1 MDRAQARA
9 TLSVVGR
16 SPVDVLRALRAEL
29 NLSDFAI
36 GEVAGRS
43 AQTVRRWRRAESGAE
58 VPEEAAATIEG
69 LRKIVAMLLPSGFE
83 GTTIKG
89 FLLSRNVGLGKDR
102 PLDGLRPA
110 VGAFRRVEH
119 VAECF
124 AAGIAPEPGPP
135 LLAAEGGDST

>member
-1 MDRAQARA
+1 M
-9 TLSVVGR
+9 
-16 SPVDVLRALRAEL
+16 

-36 GEVAGRS
+36 SEMVGKS

-58 VPEEAAATIEG
+58 VPEEAAAAIES
-69 LRKIVAMLLPSGFE
+69 LRKIVAMLLRSGFD
-83 GTTIKG
+83 GATIKG

-102 PLDGLRPA
+102 PLDGLRVG

-124 AAGIAPEPGPP
+124 LAGIAPEAGVGA
-135 LLAAEGGDST
+135 LGSRGR